1 VDHERHAAGHQ
12 SLQLN
17 SKPSNRIA
25 VLEVDAT
32 CGQVLRRPNRDACS
46 IDCRRQWPLAREELA
61 EEEALWIQPLANFN
75 GLLGG
80 DVCKP

>member
-1 VDHERHAAGHQ
+1 MDHEQHAAGHQ
-12 SLQLN
+12 SLQLI

-32 CGQVLRRPNRDACS
+32 CGQVLRRPNRDARSCN
-46 IDCRRQWPLAREELA
+46 CRRQWPLACEELA
-61 EEEALWIQPLANFN
+61 EEKALGIQSAILFV